1 VVFLDVAKAFD
12 TVRFDGLLYKL
23 KSFIFSRTL
32 LKLSSYMNIRTFETS
47 FQTDTYTL
55 RRIRAGVA
63 QGRIISVC
71 M

>member
-1 VVFLDVAKAFD
+1 MVFLDVAKAFD

>member
-1 VVFLDVAKAFD
+1 MVFLDVAKAFD

-23 KSFIFSRTL
+23 RSFIFSRTL